1 MKYLLDGKCCN
12 KCNELKKLVLL
23 FIVVYIYV
31 MLDLCYVFVE
41 LGYNWN
47 GMFDFGIY
55 YMYS

>member
-1 MKYLLDGKCCN
+1 MKYLFDGKCCN

-47 GMFDFGIY
+47 GMFDFGI
-55 YMYS
+55 